1 MTPQPTCE
9 DCWLT
14 TGFFPGSIQVEL
26 MLHIHCN
33 FHISSQPRFKKETY
47 KIEAHEA
54 YAPKK
59 RHN

>member
-26 MLHIHCN
+26 MLHT
-33 FHISSQPRFKKETY
+33 STATSTSVVSQDLRKKLI
-47 KIEAHEA
+47 KLKHM
-54 YAPKK
+54 KHMNQK
-59 RHN
+59 RH

>member
-14 TGFFPGSIQVEL
+14 TGFFSWLNTSWINAI
-26 MLHIHCN
+26 HIHHN
-33 FHISSQPRFKKETY
+33 FHISSQPRFKKETN

-54 YAPKK
+54 YEPKK
-59 RHN
+59 A